1 MKYNAKY
8 LRITMHDNDFT
19 FALQYVAEI
28 LYKIFQDEGRYPEEN
43 ELDLLK
49 KYIEDLWFSIHN
61 IEGIMRWNKNNAGF
75 IESDKRLFKHKL
87 EFVDYLDISY
97 NDNWES
103 VYIPM
108 FNNAEILVR

>member
-61 IEGIMRWNKNNAGF
+61 IEGIMRWNKNNVGF

-87 EFVDYLDISY
+87 EFVDYLDIPY
-97 NDNWES
+97 DDNWES